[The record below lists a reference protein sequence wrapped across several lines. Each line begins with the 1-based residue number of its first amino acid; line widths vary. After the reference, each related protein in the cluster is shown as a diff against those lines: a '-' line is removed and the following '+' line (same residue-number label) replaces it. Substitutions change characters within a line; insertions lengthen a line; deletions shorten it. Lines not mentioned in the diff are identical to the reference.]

1 MATSTVAGAARMAR
15 LLLVHA
21 SLLSM
26 AFAGDATVFEV
37 DTASDQLLA
46 SAMTLQLTSSSG
58 VIVPFAYTV
67 VPLTASLGLNQSEV
81 ARQVSGSVLRNWGN
95 TA

>member
-1 MATSTVAGAARMAR
+1 
-15 LLLVHA
+15 
-21 SLLSM
+21 
-26 AFAGDATVFEV
+26 
-37 DTASDQLLA
+37 
-46 SAMTLQLTSSSG
+46 MTLQLTSSSG